1 MSNKD
6 DTKAVVTLM
15 PQAEKDKLRAELA
28 KTVRSMRDNID
39 LYIELSQL
47 LAQITRAKY
56 VALVEQGFSEGQALG
71 LCKG

>member
-6 DTKAVVTLM
+6 EGKALVTLM
-15 PQAEKDKLRAELA
+15 PQAEKDARRGELEKTLRF
-28 KTVRSMRDNID
+28 MRDNMD
-39 LYIELSQL
+39 LHVELSRQ

-56 VALVEQGFSEGQALG
+56 LALVGQGFSEDQALS

>member
-15 PQAEKDKLRAELA
+15 PQTEKDALRAELA

-39 LYIELSQL
+39 LHIELSQL
-47 LAQITRAKY
+47 LAQITRTKY
-56 VALVEQGFSEGQALG
+56 VALVEQGFSESQALS